1 LGYLNVFEVRWLC
14 FVRKQKGGQN
24 YSNRI
29 IVWNQDDKIIR
40 GRNNRGTRK
49 TLVLL
54 WENHFTRYYLRE
66 SIGDWLYGENS
77 DWFWAVGNLSQC
89 LKKDICNFREIREN
103 AALLSVSPAKPQ
115 QFISDIY
122 RRRHSYI
129 PIAQTI
135 YGFIAGNRGGE
146 GYLVAACEINS
157 TALWFL
163 LPKEV
168 QGIL

>member
-1 LGYLNVFEVRWLC
+1 MKRRRERCTHIREAGATKDLPFSNQPRSELKLNLGYLNVFEVRWLC

-24 YSNRI
+24 YSGRI

-66 SIGDWLYGENS
+66 NIGDWLYGENS

-89 LKKDICNFREIREN
+89 LKKDICNVWEISED
-103 AALLSVSPAKPQ
+103 AAMLSLYVIK
-115 QFISDIY
+115 
-122 RRRHSYI
+122 R
-129 PIAQTI
+129 
-135 YGFIAGNRGGE
+135 
-146 GYLVAACEINS
+146 
-157 TALWFL
+157 
-163 LPKEV
+163 
-168 QGIL
+168 